1 MLCIEYRN
9 FPYPSRKRNL
19 AVSPPWPTPMT
30 CPLLSE
36 MLHWFAAAPQSRW
49 RQIEILQELDDRRLA
64 DLGIS
69 RGEALRGRRDSSR
82 AAALTERP
90 NRPCPITAPLP

>member
-1 MLCIEYRN
+1 
-9 FPYPSRKRNL
+9 
-19 AVSPPWPTPMT
+19 MT

-49 RQIEILQELDDRRLA
+49 RQIEILHGLDDRRLA

-69 RGEALRGRRDSSR
+69 RSEALRGRRDLDR
-82 AAALTERP
+82 TDALTERP
-90 NRPCPITAPLP
+90 NRPCPIVTPLP